1 MSAFDPKRTFAQ
13 LPISIAG
20 LGIREGTL
28 LGLLPLYGVVPS
40 AAVAFAFLLLARILI
55 LGIGG
60 GLLEARYRL
69 VWSQR

>member
-1 MSAFDPKRTFAQ
+1 VQLAAQ

-20 LGIREGTL
+20 LGVREGTL
-28 LGLLPLYGVVPS
+28 VGVLPLYGVNPS
-40 AAVAFAFLLLARILI
+40 AAVAFSFLLLARTIV

-69 VWSQR
+69 TWGS